1 MAPDR
6 TAARPLALANAVIF
20 FAGWMAILW
29 AGADHPPP
37 PRFLALVPLVLLAA
51 GLVYWRLP
59 VYLRWMETGGAGRLL
74 NVASEGI
81 LAGALFAALG
91 ILLSRI
97 LGGGEPGVEP
107 SAADIILWFIVL
119 AAVGAGNAL
128 LIYLINLLLRS
139 REW

>member
-1 MAPDR
+1 
-6 TAARPLALANAVIF
+6 
-20 FAGWMAILW
+20 
-29 AGADHPPP
+29 
-37 PRFLALVPLVLLAA
+37 
-51 GLVYWRLP
+51 
-59 VYLRWMETGGAGRLL
+59 METGEAGRLL
-74 NVASEGI
+74 SVAGEGV